1 MNYSNHSNVS
11 VLHQNN
17 HSQDEGYLK
26 IIMIFI
32 FIFMFIFGIFG
43 LRKDNNLTPEE
54 LKQKRLKEIEEQKK
68 TVNNILFFNDN
79 TDSTNNNNSTDTNN
93 LGNVIGNDTDINNNL
108 QRL

>member
-43 LRKDNNLTPEE
+43 LRKENNVTPEE
-54 LKQKRLKEIEEQKK
+54 LKQERLKEQKE
-68 TVNNILFFNDN
+68 TVNNILFFSDN
-79 TDSTNNNNSTDTNN
+79 TDTTNNNNSTDTNN